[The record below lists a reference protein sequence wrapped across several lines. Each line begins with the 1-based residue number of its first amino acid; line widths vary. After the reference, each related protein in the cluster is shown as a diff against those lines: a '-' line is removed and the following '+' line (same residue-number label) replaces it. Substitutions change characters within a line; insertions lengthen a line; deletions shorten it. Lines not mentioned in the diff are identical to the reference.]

1 MARGHTRT
9 RSDVQGIS
17 VRSLADE
24 PRIARVG
31 EHFASKPDASLRE
44 LYDAGDKVRLFDKG
58 QYAYLR
64 VKEVKE
70 RSIIASPLDSDTPV
84 RLVLEKDSQGRV
96 VGLKESGAKGRR
108 VD

>member
-31 EHFASKPDASLRE
+31 EHFASKPDGSLRE

-70 RSIIASPLDSDTPV
+70 RSIIALPLDSDAPV

>member
-9 RSDVQGIS
+9 RSEVQGIS

-24 PRIARVG
+24 PRFARVR
-31 EHFASKPDASLRE
+31 EHFANNPTGSLRE
-44 LYDAGDKVRLFDKG
+44 LYESGDKVRLFDKG
-58 QYAYLR
+58 EYAYLQVR
-64 VKEVKE
+64 DVKE
-70 RSIIASPLDSDTPV
+70 RSITATTEDSDTLI
-84 RLVLEKDSQGRV
+84 RLVLEKDLQGRV

>member
-9 RSDVQGIS
+9 RSEVQGIS

-31 EHFASKPDASLRE
+31 EHFASQPDGSLRE

-58 QYAYLR
+58 QYAYLQVR
-64 VKEVKE
+64 EVKE
-70 RSIIASPLDSDTPV
+70 RSIIASSPNSAKPI
-84 RLVLEKDSQGRV
+84 RLVLEKDLQGRV